1 MPAFQRRKD
10 QPFRPVAAV
19 KYPEVVG
26 GVEYRNP
33 QLFRHASAVDA
44 GDGAMAVEQ
53 VGLQL
58 LQQRRQRLLCPV
70 VLEEG
75 EGVVGKGNVVPDEFR
90 ECLVKGVESGS
101 RNRRLLQIAHHVDLT
116 AQCLEGGEIVFC
128 KLYQHGS
135 RCRQQNDTLHRLK
148 DSFLRCCCTKY
159 SIKFRK
165 SPAAENFCVS
175 LRNF

>member
-33 QLFRHASAVDA
+33 QFFRHASAVDA
-44 GDGAMAVEQ
+44 GDGAVAVEQ

-90 ECLVKGVESGS
+90 ECLVEGVESGS
-101 RNRRLLQIAHHVDLT
+101 GNRRLLQIAHHVISQPSVWRAVRSFFVNCTST
-116 AQCLEGGEIVFC
+116 AADAA
-128 KLYQHGS
+128 S
-135 RCRQQNDTLHRLK
+135 RTIRFID
-148 DSFLRCCCTKY
+148 
-159 SIKFRK
+159 
-165 SPAAENFCVS
+165 
-175 LRNF
+175 